1 MANKRII
8 EHTASTTISNDDWLL
23 KDSATG
29 GTTKILA
36 SVLRTLLGGDNFA
49 STYDSSLTY
58 YTGNMCIYNG
68 ILYKCNAFSGTTGTF
83 DSSKWTQVT
92 ITDYA
97 SKLLA
102 SDWRATSSYVR
113 DDLVSYRGS
122 IYRCASD
129 SATVGTFVNTEWITA
144 NWDSIRIVLL
154 RNNIAKEYDGSEIY
168 NKGDLV
174 FESPY
179 YLCVCK
185 ENGVTGAFDTSKW
198 ITDGTISDALEL
210 VDEQIIENIAG
221 EYDSEVEY
229 SKDAL
234 CFNDGVLYIANADT
248 TGTWDSTKWN
258 ATTIADIIA
267 NLRIDANDVVD
278 VKVKG
283 YSLVNSSKIA
293 VLDSLTAQG
302 SASGSIASFSDGSTH
317 PMSKLEIG
325 IEPQQDLH
333 GYDHPWVGGAG
344 KNKCDLSAF
353 THTGVVDDE
362 GGETTLN
369 NRLFSVH
376 IPIKS
381 GTTYTLSLM
390 GSKNGENIYAN
401 RIIYFDSND
410 TFIERY
416 TPASQIQTVSFTTL
430 SNAKYIQIDLR
441 TASLLSIEIT
451 DISKIQVEEGDSTAY
466 EPYSNICP
474 ISGWEECNVSVSGV
488 NVWDE
493 EWEVGSI
500 TDNGTYQPTQT
511 IRSKNFNSI
520 KPNTNYKIVQKNGG
534 TPMRVCFYDKSKNFI
549 NRTTNVVSDFTTPSN
564 CYYFKLTS
572 TVAYGDTYNN
582 DISVNYPSTD
592 TEYHAYNGHTYNI
605 QFKDRDNPL
614 TVYGGTLD
622 VVSGELT
629 VDRAMTTF
637 NGSENWVNVGGSYPF
652 AFQLD
657 TYLRPNSKNQIGN
670 ISSLYP
676 WTTVEV
682 PTNNAIRWQIDT
694 PTGRLYVYDYTY
706 TADLT
711 GFKAMLQTTPLQ
723 VCYYL
728 ATPITYQLTPTQVRS
743 LLGTNNVW
751 ADTGDVNEAVYTR
764 DLNITVND
772 IISRI
777 EALEN
782 A

>member
-1 MANKRII
+1 MADKRII
-8 EHTASTTISNDDWLL
+8 EHTASTEILNDDWLL

-58 YTGNMCIYNG
+58 YTGNMCIYDG
-68 ILYKCNAFSGTTGTF
+68 ILYKCKTFSGTTGTF

-185 ENGVTGAFDTSKW
+185 ENGVTGTFDTSKW

-229 SKDAL
+229 IKDAL
-234 CFNDGVLYIANADT
+234 CFKDGVLYIANADT

-278 VKVKG
+278 VSVKG

-333 GYDHPWVGGAG
+333 GYDSPWVGGTG
-344 KNKCDLSAF
+344 KNKYDPSSLNNKTVRGITATVSN
-353 THTGVVDDE
+353 
-362 GGETTLN
+362 GEITLN
-369 NRLFSVH
+369 GTATDNAYFAVYALHLTSADGFSVSVNNPVAESNFH
-376 IPIKS
+376 LALQTSEGQYYADNSLSNANVVIKSALTDCNGFIIYVKS
-381 GTTYTLSLM
+381 GTALTNFKLKPQLEF
-390 GSKNGENIYAN
+390 G
-401 RIIYFDSND
+401 
-410 TFIERY
+410 
-416 TPASQIQTVSFTTL
+416 QT
-430 SNAKYIQIDLR
+430 A
-441 TASLLSIEIT
+441 TAWT
-451 DISKIQVEEGDSTAY
+451 
-466 EPYSNICP
+466 PYSNICP
-474 ISGWEECNVSVSGV
+474 ISGFTEA
-488 NVWDE
+488 
-493 EWEVGSI
+493 
-500 TDNGTYQPTQT
+500 
-511 IRSKNFNSI
+511 
-520 KPNTNYKIVQKNGG
+520 
-534 TPMRVCFYDKSKNFI
+534 
-549 NRTTNVVSDFTTPSN
+549 NVVVSPTTD
-564 CYYFKLTS
+564 
-572 TVAYGDTYNN
+572 AEDGQ
-582 DISVNYPSTD
+582 
-592 TEYHAYNGHTYNI
+592 TYNI
-605 QFKDRDNPL
+605 QFKDDSNPL

-629 VDRAMTTF
+629 VDRVQKSI
-637 NGSENWVNVGGSYPF
+637 NGGFSMAPNNVLYIDDMFTDGEVNNSVISNYYPF
-652 AFQLD
+652 GTIVEATAGAL
-657 TYLRPNSKNQIGN
+657 SKEGQFCIQD
-670 ISSLYP
+670 
-676 WTTVEV
+676 V
-682 PTNNAIRWQIDT
+682 PKHGMR
-694 PTGRLYVYDYTY
+694 YMVYDSNFASASAFNT
-706 TADLT
+706 L
-711 GFKAMLQTTPLQ
+711 LNSTPLQ
-723 VCYYL
+723 VNYEL
-728 ATPITYQLTPTQVRS
+728 ATPQTYQLTPTQVKS

-764 DLNITVND
+764 DLNTTVND